1 MASMKLDFTIG
12 RGLRQC
18 NVMAILTW
26 RQADGT
32 VCELGE
38 RVMRRPVGQ
47 EPLRLGVLGPARA
60 DDDGVW
66 VLPPTRQIGRIVT
79 VLAGWPTEP
88 VDRER
93 IIAAV
98 WADKSPATAVNTL
111 QVHVSHVRRWLGK
124 DAVYYRSGAY
134 TLDFAPHS
142 IDVYRFDALLEEAA
156 GHRRDGDARAAM
168 GNLTTAMALVR
179 GLAFPDVVDTD
190 LIARRSRIAERVE
203 QAGVDLLECRLAAVT
218 DDLELADVIASA
230 REQVSRHP
238 RWESTYAVLMR
249 ALSVANRLADEA
261 DVFLQAAQA
270 LASDGLK
277 PSDGLRDLHEQCQRR
292 DPQLVP
298 DGLRG

>member
-1 MASMKLDFTIG
+1 
-12 RGLRQC
+12 
-18 NVMAILTW
+18 
-26 RQADGT
+26 
-32 VCELGE
+32 
-38 RVMRRPVGQ
+38 
-47 EPLRLGVLGPARA
+47 
-60 DDDGVW
+60 
-66 VLPPTRQIGRIVT
+66 
-79 VLAGWPTEP
+79 
-88 VDRER
+88 
-93 IIAAV
+93 
-98 WADKSPATAVNTL
+98 
-111 QVHVSHVRRWLGK
+111 
-124 DAVYYRSGAY
+124 
-134 TLDFAPHS
+134 
-142 IDVYRFDALLEEAA
+142 
-156 GHRRDGDARAAM
+156 M